1 MRFDIITIFPDII
14 KSYTDESI
22 IKRAVARK
30 LLKIDIHD
38 LRNFAS
44 GKHKKVDDK
53 PYGGGPGM
61 VMKAEPVIKAVKSL
75 KPKKQE
81 TIIITFSPAGKEFN
95 AAYARKLA
103 AQKNLIL
110 IADRYEGMDERVK
123 KILKSEYRL
132 KTFSIGPYVVTGG
145 ELPSLIVL
153 DAVARHI
160 PNVLGKEESLEEKR
174 YGVGVPV
181 YTRPKIIKIKGKKYS
196 VPKVLT
202 SGNHEQVE
210 MWRKKNKK
218 PNF

>member
-14 KSYTDESI
+14 RSYTNESI

-81 TIIITFSPAGKEFN
+81 TIIITFSPAGKKFN

-123 KILKSEYRL
+123 KILKSE
-132 KTFSIGPYVVTGG
+132 I
-145 ELPSLIVL
+145 
-153 DAVARHI
+153 A
-160 PNVLGKEESLEEKR
+160 ESSR
-174 YGVGVPV
+174 AS
-181 YTRPKIIKIKGKKYS
+181 TRP
-196 VPKVLT
+196 
-202 SGNHEQVE
+202 
-210 MWRKKNKK
+210 R
-218 PNF
+218 FF